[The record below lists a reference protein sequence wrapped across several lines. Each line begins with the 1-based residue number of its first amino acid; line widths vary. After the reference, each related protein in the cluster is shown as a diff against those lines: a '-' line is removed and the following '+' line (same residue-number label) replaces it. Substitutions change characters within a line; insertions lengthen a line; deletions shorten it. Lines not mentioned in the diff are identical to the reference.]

1 MIQKISNTLMLVL
14 VFLLPWQTRWIVGQG
29 MINGNQSEYLT
40 LSLYGIDLLI
50 VLLIAVKIFTNVSL
64 KGLKSTPTLLFQR
77 RGLILGTLFVLLNA
91 LSIFWAADKL
101 LAVQHVVWILL
112 AAGLAWLAMTYE
124 NKARLIFWFMMG
136 LMMSAWL
143 GIWQF
148 FAQYAFAN
156 KWLGLAAH
164 NVAKPGTSYLEIL
177 DANHQMVRWLRTY
190 GSFDHPNIFGL
201 AMALGIILVFWL
213 IYNGGNSKCKN
224 AFLYVALVSF
234 SAGLYASLSRGA
246 FLGVVLGLGIILCRI
261 GFSKI
266 MKPLAVLL
274 FVIGMFVLLYP
285 GPLLSRS
292 NITVRLEQKSINER
306 VIYLEQGMG
315 MIKKHILL
323 GVGAGNYIKELE
335 NEDQSK
341 PAWAYQP
348 VHNFFLQ
355 VWAELGILAMLC
367 IATLFFMLSVY
378 TWRKGAFQFAIFIS
392 VLPSMMVDHWLWS
405 LHFGVLFLGFIL
417 GITLKYKRNKVEI
430 S

>member
-1 MIQKISNTLMLVL
+1 MIQKISNMLMLAL
-14 VFLLPWQTRWIVGQG
+14 VFLLPWQTRFILEQG

-40 LSLYGIDLLI
+40 LSVYGIDLLV
-50 VLLIAVKIFTNVSL
+50 VLSVAVKIFTSASS
-64 KGLKSTPTLLFQR
+64 GGFKSTPTLLFQR

-101 LAVQHVVWILL
+101 LAVQHVAWILL

-124 NKARLIFWFMMG
+124 DKARLIFWFLMG
-136 LMMSAWL
+136 LMVSAWL

-164 NVAKPGTSYLEIL
+164 NVANPGTSYLEIL
-177 DANHQMVRWLRTY
+177 DANHQMARWLRTY

-201 AMALGIILVFWL
+201 AMTLGIILVLWL
-213 IYNGGNSKCKN
+213 IYNGGNAKYKN
-224 AFLYVALVSF
+224 AFLYLALASF

-246 FLGVVLGLGIILCRI
+246 FLGVALGLGIILCRI

-266 MKPLAVLL
+266 RKPLAVLL
-274 FVIGMFVLLYP
+274 FVIGVFGLLYP

-292 NITVRLEQKSINER
+292 NVTARLEQKSLNER
-306 VIYLEQGMG
+306 VVYLEQGVG

-335 NEDQSK
+335 KEDQSK

-367 IATLFFMLSVY
+367 VVVLFVMLGAY
-378 TWRKGAFQFAIFIS
+378 AWKKGAFQFAIFIS
-392 VLPSMMVDHWLWS
+392 VLLSMMVDHWLWS